1 MDDSGV
7 LLFRC
12 ASCGR
17 EYRLALA
24 KVPPGGAS
32 GPCKTCGQIIA
43 VRPDG
48 SLAGAERISTPAA
61 PEQRTGAGPPTA
73 RPAVDPGAASRPL
86 AWELQTEGQS
96 LGPFGPDEM
105 RELIASGRLSKERM
119 VRSPGGEWAPAGSLP
134 ALAGFFPAEA
144 PVRPEADE
152 GPIGSEEGCYAHP
165 SAPPSFQCTQCMRYL
180 CDSCVVERALTNLNH
195 PVKVCGA
202 CGGTVTALRRKP
214 RWTPFYRDM
223 PRVLSAPL
231 RGTDGLLAFG
241 VMALLQVLKI
251 PCRLAGMAGLAG
263 VLILTVFQTAFY
275 LHLIREVA
283 SGSYDFPEWPEM
295 NQFVDMFFSF
305 LKVLFVTVYSL
316 VPAFCLVLLPGAS
329 AMNLLLGPRGMGQG
343 AVAAPALV
351 LTGVVMLCYAFYLPL
366 CIAIVAVFETVLPAL
381 NPVLIVRIIA
391 RIGMP
396 YVAAVA
402 LFISLMVIVRGVVAG
417 LGHLPMA
424 GMVSEAVLTVYGE
437 LVSAYILGR
446 VIYENEERIAW
457 H

>member
-12 ASCGR
+12 DSCGR

-24 KVPPGGAS
+24 KVPPGGAT
-32 GPCKTCGQIIA
+32 GPCKACGRIIG
-43 VRPDG
+43 VHPDG
-48 SLAGAERISTPAA
+48 SLAGAVWISTPAA
-61 PEQRTGAGPPTA
+61 PEPRTGAGPPAA
-73 RPAVDPGAASRPL
+73 RPAADSGAASCAP
-86 AWELQTEGQS
+86 AWEIQTEGQS
-96 LGPFGPDEM
+96 MGPFGPDEM

-119 VRSPGGEWAPAGSLP
+119 VRPPGGEWAPAGSLP
-134 ALAGFFPAEA
+134 ALAGFLPAEE
-144 PVRPEADE
+144 PVQPEADE

-165 SAPPSFQCTQCMRYL
+165 SAPPGFQCSRCMRYL
-180 CDSCVVERALTNLNH
+180 CESCVVEKALTNLNH

-202 CGGTVTALRRKP
+202 CGGTVTAIRRKP
-214 RWTPFYRDM
+214 RWPPFYRDM
-223 PRVLSAPL
+223 PKVLTAPL
-231 RGTDGLLAFG
+231 RGTDGLLALG

-251 PCRLAGMAGLAG
+251 PCRLAGLGGLAG

-283 SGSYDFPEWPEM
+283 SGSYDFPEWPDM
-295 NQFVDMFFSF
+295 SQFVDMLVSF
-305 LKVLFVTVYSL
+305 LKVLFVTLYSL
-316 VPAFCLVLLPGAS
+316 VPAFCLVLVPGAS
-329 AMNLLLGPRGMGQG
+329 AMHLLLGPRAMGHG

-351 LTGVVMLCYAFYLPL
+351 LTGVVMLCYAFYLPI

-381 NPVLIVRIIA
+381 NPVLIVRIIG

-402 LFISLMVIVRGVVAG
+402 LFISLMVIARGIMAA

-424 GMVSEAVLTVYGE
+424 GAVSEAVLTVYGE

-457 H
+457 R